1 MRIGGEITELAE
13 KDRRLIADMAQR
25 MPEAGSEAERRNGAA
40 PAARDAPV
48 APIPPT
54 GDSHAARTMPILAVR
69 ACTHAARRISEG
81 GLSVRVFTNQRG
93 SVASELSFGA
103 MVVGILVL
111 GGLYMVAQIEG
122 VSFSMLLQQLRSG

>member
-1 MRIGGEITELAE
+1 
-13 KDRRLIADMAQR
+13 
-25 MPEAGSEAERRNGAA
+25 
-40 PAARDAPV
+40 
-48 APIPPT
+48 
-54 GDSHAARTMPILAVR
+54 MPILEVR

>member
-1 MRIGGEITELAE
+1 
-13 KDRRLIADMAQR
+13 
-25 MPEAGSEAERRNGAA
+25 
-40 PAARDAPV
+40 V
-48 APIPPT
+48 Y
-54 GDSHAARTMPILAVR
+54 
-69 ACTHAARRISEG
+69 ARRATDSEG